1 MRNIYRYKAEDN
13 TAFIK
18 RMLLW
23 SKAFDRS
30 CILHSNG
37 YESLKSNYLY
47 CDYDFIAGIGCREEI
62 ICNENAFDNLKAFN
76 NRTNDYLFGYLS
88 YDLKNEIENLSSDN
102 LDNLNFPALHFFIPE
117 YVFISKDGFIEL
129 HYHGDINP
137 LKLIEEI
144 ENTDIVFS
152 KCESNLQSRISK
164 NEYLET
170 ISKIKSYIKRG
181 DIYEVNF
188 CQEFYDENA
197 DIDPFSVYQALK
209 EISPVPFGAFYR
221 LGDKYLMCASPERFL
236 KKVDSKLISQPI
248 KGTAKR
254 GLTEEEDQAIIN
266 ELQTNPKERAENIMI
281 TDLVRN
287 DLSRSACKGTV
298 HVDELCGVY
307 TYPQVHQMIST
318 ISSKLRDDIDPID
331 AIKMAWPMG
340 SMTGAPKVSAMKIIE
355 ELECTKRSMY
365 SGSIA
370 YITPEKD
377 FDFNVVIRSLL
388 YDTKTKYLSCTFGGA
403 ITMQSKAES
412 EYEECLLKAK
422 AIKSIFA

>member
-1 MRNIYRYKAEDN
+1 
-13 TAFIK
+13 
-18 RMLLW
+18 MLLW

-47 CDYDFIAGIGCREEI
+47 CDYGFIAGFGCREEI
-62 ICNENAFDNLKAFN
+62 ICNENAFESLKAFN
-76 NRTNDYLFGYLS
+76 KKTNDYLFGYLS
-88 YDLKNEIENLSSDN
+88 YDLKNEIEDLTSDNMDNLS
-102 LDNLNFPALHFFIPE
+102 FPALHFFIPE
-117 YVFISKDGFIEL
+117 YVFISKDDIIEL
-129 HYHGDINP
+129 HYHGQLDPSKIIEDIEA
-137 LKLIEEI
+137 IEI
-144 ENTDIVFS
+144 NFS
-152 KCESNLQSRISK
+152 KGESNLQSRISK
-164 NEYLET
+164 NEYLEI

-197 DIDPFSVYQALK
+197 EIDPYSVYQALK
-209 EISPVPFGAFYR
+209 EVSPVPFGAFYR

-236 KKVDSKLISQPI
+236 KKVGSNLISQPI

-254 GLTEEEDQAIIN
+254 GITKEEDEAIIK
-266 ELQTNPKERAENIMI
+266 ELQRNPKERAENIMI

-287 DLSRSACKGTV
+287 DLSRSACKGSV
-298 HVDELCGVY
+298 NVDELCVVY

-318 ISSKLRDDIDPID
+318 VSSVLRDDIDIVD

-355 ELECTKRSMY
+355 DLETTKRSMY

-388 YDTKTKYLSCTFGGA
+388 YDTNSKYLSCTFGGA

>member
-1 MRNIYRYKAEDN
+1 M
-13 TAFIK
+13 
-18 RMLLW
+18 
-23 SKAFDRS
+23 
-30 CILHSNG
+30 
-37 YESLKSNYLY
+37 
-47 CDYDFIAGIGCREEI
+47 
-62 ICNENAFDNLKAFN
+62 
-76 NRTNDYLFGYLS
+76 
-88 YDLKNEIENLSSDN
+88 
-102 LDNLNFPALHFFIPE
+102 
-117 YVFISKDGFIEL
+117 
-129 HYHGDINP
+129 
-137 LKLIEEI
+137 
-144 ENTDIVFS
+144 
-152 KCESNLQSRISK
+152 
-164 NEYLET
+164 
-170 ISKIKSYIKRG
+170 RG

-298 HVDELCGVY
+298 NVDELCGVY

-318 ISSKLRDDIDPID
+318 ISSELRDDIDPID

-388 YDTKTKYLSCTFGGA
+388 YDTNTKYLSCTFGGA

>member
-18 RMLLW
+18 KMLLW

-47 CDYDFIAGIGCREEI
+47 CDYGFIAGVGCREEI
-62 ICNENAFDNLKAFN
+62 ICNENAFESLKAFN
-76 NRTNDYLFGYLS
+76 KKTNDFLFGYLS
-88 YDLKNEIENLSSDN
+88 YDLKNEIEDLTSENTDN
-102 LDNLNFPALHFFIPE
+102 LFFPALHFFIPE
-117 YVFISKDGFIEL
+117 YVFIYKDDIIEL
-129 HYHGDINP
+129 HYHAQLDPSRI
-137 LKLIEEI
+137 IEEI
-144 ENTDIVFS
+144 EAIEINFS
-152 KCESNLQSRISK
+152 KGESNLQSRISK
-164 NEYLET
+164 NEYLEI

-197 DIDPFSVYQALK
+197 EIDPYSVYQALK
-209 EISPVPFGAFYR
+209 EVSPVPFGAFYR

-236 KKVDSKLISQPI
+236 KKVGSTLISQPI

-254 GLTEEEDQAIIN
+254 GITKEEDEAIIK

-287 DLSRSACKGTV
+287 DLSRSACKASV

-318 ISSKLRDDIDPID
+318 VSSVLRDDIDIVD

-355 ELECTKRSMY
+355 DLETTKRSMY

-388 YDTKTKYLSCTFGGA
+388 YDTNSKYLSCTFGGA